1 MEALMMVLTAG
12 GALGV
17 ALAVASLAMNA
28 TLRLVHHVARAAAT
42 DSSTLAGGL

>member
-17 ALAVASLAMNA
+17 GLAVASLAMNA
-28 TLRLVHHVARAAAT
+28 ALRLVHHVARVT
-42 DSSTLAGGL
+42 VTEGSTLAG